1 MKSLHSL
8 ALALL
13 CLLAFGAKA
22 ADRHAPTEDEMSAY
36 LFVFFSDPTHGLFM
50 ATSDDGY
57 TFTVLNDGKPII
69 AGDKIAEQKG
79 VRDPHI
85 SRGPDG
91 AFYLA
96 MTDLHIFAKQRGLR
110 ETQWDRPAEDYGW
123 GNNQALVMMKSYD
136 LINWTRSNMRIDKTY
151 PEKFGNAGCIW
162 APETIYD
169 PVEGKM
175 MIYFTSRMGNGG
187 SKLYYA
193 YTDDDFTTLVTE
205 PKLLMEYPDENIEV
219 LDADISRMPDGR
231 WCMAYVAQEKPGGIK
246 IAYSDNVNGP
256 WEYLPD
262 QVDFEDGA
270 CEAPNVWKRIGEDK
284 WVLMYDIFSIRPNNF
299 GFAETTDFKTFKNL
313 GHFNEGVMKITN
325 FTSPKHGSIIPITA
339 EEKARLEKHW
349 SAAK

>member
-1 MKSLHSL
+1 
-8 ALALL
+8 
-13 CLLAFGAKA
+13 
-22 ADRHAPTEDEMSAY
+22 
-36 LFVFFSDPTHGLFM
+36 
-50 ATSDDGY
+50 
-57 TFTVLNDGKPII
+57 
-69 AGDKIAEQKG
+69 
-79 VRDPHI
+79 
-85 SRGPDG
+85 
-91 AFYLA
+91 
-96 MTDLHIFAKQRGLR
+96 
-110 ETQWDRPAEDYGW
+110 
-123 GNNQALVMMKSYD
+123 
-136 LINWTRSNMRIDKTY
+136 
-151 PEKFGNAGCIW
+151 
-162 APETIYD
+162 
-169 PVEGKM
+169 
-175 MIYFTSRMGNGG
+175 
-187 SKLYYA
+187 
-193 YTDDDFTTLVTE
+193 
-205 PKLLMEYPDENIEV
+205 MEYPDENIEV

-349 SAAK
+349 SAPK